1 MRGRI
6 ITAAARIL
14 CMKKRAISLIPLA
27 LAALF
32 AAARPALADPDEKAP
47 SPEQQAWQQR
57 LEKAAELKNEG
68 AARKAEAQRVREQAY
83 IACNKQFFVNA
94 CRHDAHQAFVTTQR
108 EGLRIENEG
117 KAMERLVHQEQ
128 LVAKDQQRAL
138 ETPQKTADLD
148 ARAAELEAERTA
160 RESEREAKLADKAR
174 KAEAGAQR
182 KAEDEASLQRRQ
194 AEHAARV
201 AEKMRAAEEKKRR
214 EAAR

>member
-108 EGLRIENEG
+108 EGMRIENEG
-117 KAMERLVHQEQ
+117 KAIERLVHQEQ

-138 ETPQKTADLD
+138 EAPQKTADLD

-160 RESEREAKLADKAR
+160 LADKAR

-201 AEKMRAAEEKKRR
+201 AEKKRAAEEKKRR